1 MERKKIQKAL
11 LDLGYSYDSMK
22 SLMCGRAKPSMRR
35 AITLYERYGIPLD
48 VWIDI
53 KSYLRENDTKKGSAR
68 ATAKGE

>member
-22 SLMCGRAKPSMRR
+22 SLMCGRVKPSMKR
-35 AITLYERYGIPLD
+35 AIELNQKYNVPFE

-53 KSYLRENDTKKGSAR
+53 KSYLKNHTTQPAQQ
-68 ATAKGE
+68 ATAKGA